1 MQIGYEYEDGQ
12 LAGVLVQDYSF
23 NIEAFG
29 NMTVCLEDEGYDS
42 SLNPCYYR
50 GYPLD
55 RETGLYYLQSRY
67 YVPQWGRFLNADL
80 YVDTGTGL
88 LGTNMFAYCDNDPI
102 NKTDA
107 SGYWAKEDHQ
117 SWTNEWLNGTV
128 KSPYRTQIGEGAKDA
143 DTLFPAWVLPYQY
156 IHFNRH
162 KSRPSEDSRAE
173 YAVEQ
178 LEKAFGDWVT
188 AQGYANGST
197 QQKNHELWAMHAVGY
212 AFHALQDTI
221 AHGNIGIHDRIADH
235 AIRPGLTTDP
245 SKKTWGHADDPLYK
259 WTGEDAYKLVWE
271 SGVTKTS
278 STRYNDTGAVT
289 AVGMVVFIL
298 LIKDYNQSKF
308 C

>member
-1 MQIGYEYEDGQ
+1 MAE
-12 LAGVLVQDYSF
+12 
-23 NIEAFG
+23 
-29 NMTVCLEDEGYDS
+29 
-42 SLNPCYYR
+42 
-50 GYPLD
+50 
-55 RETGLYYLQSRY
+55 
-67 YVPQWGRFLNADL
+67 WG
-80 YVDTGTGL
+80 
-88 LGTNMFAYCDNDPI
+88 
-102 NKTDA
+102 
-107 SGYWAKEDHQ
+107 H
-117 SWTNEWLNGTV
+117 

-235 AIRPGLTTDP
+235 AIRPGLTMDP
-245 SKKTWGHADDPLYK
+245 SKKTWNSADDPLYK

-278 STRYNDTGAVT
+278 STRYNDTEAVT